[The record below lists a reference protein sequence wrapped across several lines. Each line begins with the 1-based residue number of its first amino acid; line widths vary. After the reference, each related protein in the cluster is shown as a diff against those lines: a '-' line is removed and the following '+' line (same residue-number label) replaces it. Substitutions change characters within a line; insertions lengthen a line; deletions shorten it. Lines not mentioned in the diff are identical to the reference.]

1 MDIVE
6 FEVGKQ
12 YRNRRGSYTVLELRG
27 PKMFVQYTDGQT
39 GELTIE
45 QQAQI
50 YFNILVEE
58 KARLAQEE
66 AAARHQPK
74 ASSRATSKPVATA
87 ANPRPV
93 ATPRPAAPRT
103 SAAPPEPSL
112 PRRTLRVANSPNDQ
126 TFRASDMRI
135 LSQFKGYGNQN
146 APIWFMGFED
156 YSNLGTVEL
165 KHRLALEIYEEPY
178 VSLPERLKLE
188 NVPLEYRY
196 ATPAWKIMA
205 YLGLRLNGDGQTPT
219 PSELD
224 EYYASSFGAKD
235 GNVLI
240 SDLLPLPT
248 PSSSDWPYSKIIIS
262 DNSMVQYELRDRKIY
277 SSKFLPER
285 INIFNGLYEQRKARQ
300 DAPRFIFCYGRRY
313 WSQYRKVFPFT
324 YSEMLLAS
332 SRDGTE
338 TNIMLAKDNKTSSW
352 IVLLGTLSDTRG
364 DATQYL
370 CDQLAQRLELLNR

>member
-1 MDIVE
+1 MDNIE

-12 YRNRRGSYTVLELRG
+12 YRNRRGGYTVLELRG
-27 PKMFVQYTDGQT
+27 PKMFVQYADGQT
-39 GELTIE
+39 GELTME

-50 YFNILVEE
+50 YFNILVED
-58 KARLAQEE
+58 KVRQAQEE

-74 ASSRATSKPVATA
+74 NPRATPKASPAPTASS
-87 ANPRPV
+87 PRPV
-93 ATPRPAAPRT
+93 ATQRPATSKT
-103 SAAPPEPSL
+103 SAASEPNL
-112 PRRTLRVANSPNDQ
+112 PRRTLLANSPNDQ
-126 TFRASDMRI
+126 TFRAGDIRI
-135 LSQFKGYGNQN
+135 LSQFKGYGNPN

-156 YSNLGTVEL
+156 YSDLGTVEL
-165 KHRLALEIYEEPY
+165 KHRLALDIYEEPY

-188 NVPLEYRY
+188 KVPLEYRY

-205 YLGLRLNGDGQTPT
+205 YMGSRLNGVGQTPT

-224 EYYASSFGAKD
+224 EYYASSFGTKE
-235 GNVLI
+235 GNLLI

-248 PSSSDWPYSKIIIS
+248 PGNNDWPYSKIIIS

-277 SSKFLPER
+277 TAKFLPER

-300 DAPRFIFCYGRRY
+300 DAPRYIFCYGRRY

-332 SRDGTE
+332 GKDGSE
-338 TNIMLAKDNKTSSW
+338 SNIMLARDNKTGSW
-352 IVLLGTLSDTRG
+352 VVLLGTLSDTRG

-370 CDQLAQRLELLNR
+370 CDQLAQRLELLNK